1 MIPLHKVPRGLLDLI
16 RGRTLGLNPSELSSV
31 VLAAIDAT
39 SMYGSDLQVVASD
52 ALAAGAINR
61 TITGS
66 STFPGRLL
74 AIGGQ
79 IVMGAAA
86 GTFLRLRISY
96 SPGPSFLAVPLI
108 EQTYTAPALVAGSVF
123 TTGIQLPSPL
133 VFPSGAQFTFSTIG
147 DAAGADHVPTMRS
160 LFENFAPA

>member
-1 MIPLHKVPRGLLDLI
+1 MIPLHKVPRGLLDLL
-16 RGRTLGLNPSELSSV
+16 RARTLGRNPDELGNV
-31 VLAAIDAT
+31 VTSIVDAT

-66 STFPGRLL
+66 ATFPGRLL

-108 EQTYTAPALVAGSVF
+108 EQTYTAPALVNGSTY
-123 TTGIQLPSPL
+123 TTGILLPSPL
-133 VFPSGAQFTFSTIG
+133 VFAPGAQFTFSTIG

-160 LFENFAPA
+160 LFENYAPA